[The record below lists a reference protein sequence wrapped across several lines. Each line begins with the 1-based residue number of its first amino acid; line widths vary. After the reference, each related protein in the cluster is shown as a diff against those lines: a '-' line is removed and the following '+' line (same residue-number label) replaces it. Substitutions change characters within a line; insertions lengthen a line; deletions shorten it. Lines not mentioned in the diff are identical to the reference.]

1 MGAQWNRRHV
11 KPCHSTLLIHV
22 YAAPQGRKNWTLLTQ
37 FDFNQQEEIG
47 TTNPNL
53 TLKSFTDISTGGEM
67 FTNRGTRVRKCVG
80 PLEARINQRPFFS
93 LFIYISEGTSSRFTS
108 KCLLANV
115 FGLLLITAAS
125 FILSV
130 LESS

>member
-1 MGAQWNRRHV
+1 MGAQRNRRRV
-11 KPCHSTLLIHV
+11 KPCHSTSLPHV
-22 YAAPQGRKNWTLLTQ
+22 YTAPQGRKNWAFLTQ

-53 TLKSFTDISTGGEM
+53 TLKLFTDISTGGEM
-67 FTNRGTRVRKCVG
+67 FTDRRTRVGKCVD
-80 PLEARINQRPFFS
+80 PLEARINQGPFFS